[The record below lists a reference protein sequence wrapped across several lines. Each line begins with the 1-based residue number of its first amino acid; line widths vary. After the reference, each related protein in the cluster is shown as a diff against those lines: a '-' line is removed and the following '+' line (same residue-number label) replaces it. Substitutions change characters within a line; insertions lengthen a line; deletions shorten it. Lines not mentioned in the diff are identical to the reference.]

1 MTDHPL
7 PLQAAALLELGW
19 HEDAKALLR
28 AASRRTPVTHARGPA
43 GRAATGPS
51 RGSPRRHNSGRT
63 HRSPEPAG
71 WDKDREDDVR
81 CDRTTSPRGPGAGR
95 RLSASEAIAL
105 LTLDLHP
112 IFRNNRDID
121 VALRQTLFKAA
132 ATGIDVVQII
142 PGKGTGQLKKR
153 VLAVLAQKHI
163 KKLYVRVETDA
174 TNAGRVLVYLR

>member
-1 MTDHPL
+1 MKTPSYITWFSPPSGLCPRDADDCHP
-7 PLQAAALLELGW
+7 PDRPGAQ
-19 HEDAKALLR
+19 
-28 AASRRTPVTHARGPA
+28 
-43 GRAATGPS
+43 
-51 RGSPRRHNSGRT
+51 PRRHDSGRT
-63 HRSPEPAG
+63 HRSPGPAG
-71 WDKDREDDVR
+71 WDEGREDDVR
-81 CDRTTSPRGPGAGR
+81 CDRTTSPRGPGVGR

>member
-1 MTDHPL
+1 M
-7 PLQAAALLELGW
+7 QAAAQ
-19 HEDAKALLR
+19 ALR
-28 AASRRTPVTHARGPA
+28 RGGCRSRSHSSATQRPHVPASRSAPLSPCWKPIPPSPSSDPARRFPA
-43 GRAATGPS
+43 PPPTGTGAGGR
-51 RGSPRRHNSGRT
+51 
-63 HRSPEPAG
+63 
-71 WDKDREDDVR
+71 DREDDVR
-81 CDRTTSPRGPGAGR
+81 CDRTTSPRGPGVGR

-121 VALRQTLFKAA
+121 IALRQTLFKAA

-174 TNAGRVLVYLR
+174 TNAGRILVHLR

>member
-1 MTDHPL
+1 MT
-7 PLQAAALLELGW
+7 
-19 HEDAKALLR
+19 
-28 AASRRTPVTHARGPA
+28 
-43 GRAATGPS
+43 PS
-51 RGSPRRHNSGRT
+51 VAQPHRHDSGRT
-63 HRSPEPAG
+63 PE
-71 WDKDREDDVR
+71 VR
-81 CDRTTSPRGPGAGR
+81 GPEVRAPRGPGAGGGR
-95 RLSASEAIAL
+95 TLRAYDRPTGTLPRPVRPTRASEAITL

-132 ATGIDVVQII
+132 ATGVDVVQII

-174 TNAGRVLVYLR
+174 TNTGRVLVHLR